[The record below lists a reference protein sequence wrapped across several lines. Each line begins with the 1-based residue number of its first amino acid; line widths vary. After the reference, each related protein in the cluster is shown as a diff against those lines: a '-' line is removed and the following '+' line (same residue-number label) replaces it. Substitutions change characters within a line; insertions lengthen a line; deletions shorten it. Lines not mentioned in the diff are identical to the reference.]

1 MPDGVNIPGGP
12 SFIGNP
18 QPPDVPCDPVGD
30 GWRGPQGPQ
39 GPPGQSTA
47 FYGASPPGD
56 VLAPLWW
63 DTVSGQ
69 LYIQYND
76 GSSTQW
82 VSTSSIPTTQFPLAG
97 GTLTGPLLWTATGST
112 ISRSAQD
119 RSADGVNALDYGLKL
134 DGTTDNTS
142 VLNAARVA
150 AQRNGSVFLPSGR
163 IHGPIAT
170 TAGPTTAVLWKLDG
184 TTFPDGATPITQIGA
199 PGDTVESYYNGYKFF
214 GKQQNPVGA
223 FAPVV
228 RIDLL
233 QNLTGAGGGGIANAL
248 SVNATQNAGD
258 TSLLYALAVTGTS
271 SADLSS
277 GGFAGIQTTVTKQ
290 GGGQAWAIQTVTRD
304 TTGLAS
310 SANGR
315 GMVGVEAAI
324 RATNVDDAPN
334 ALTWG
339 GVGNRICLHLS
350 LTLPVGTAAGTE
362 AGFTSAIR
370 VSGDPAG
377 TKCYTASVYA
387 VDTNVDTY
395 QVFDA
400 RGASAPFNYGTN
412 PVAALRMAANQVIDF
427 NGGSAL
433 NSVAG
438 AYLQYRTATQR
449 LYYVVAGVDQ
459 WSIDA
464 SGNVRARGTITGSTA
479 P

>member
-18 QPPDVPCDPVGD
+18 QPPDVPCDPTGD

-39 GPPGQSTA
+39 GLPGQSTA

-112 ISRSAQD
+112 TSRSAQD
-119 RSADGVNALDYGLKL
+119 RSDDSVNALDYGLLL

-142 VLNAARVA
+142 VLKAARVA
-150 AQRNGSVFLPSGR
+150 TQRNGSVFLPSGR
-163 IHGPIAT
+163 IHGPIDT

-184 TTFPDGATPITQIGA
+184 TTFSDGTTPITQIGA
-199 PGDTVESYYNGYKFF
+199 PGDTLESYYNGYKFF
-214 GKQQNPVGA
+214 AKRANPVGA
-223 FAPVV
+223 AAPVV
-228 RIDLL
+228 RMDLL
-233 QNLTGAGGGGIANAL
+233 QNLTGTFSGGGIAMTLN
-248 SVNATQNAGD
+248 VNATQNLGD
-258 TSLLYALAVTGTS
+258 TSLVYPIAVTCTS
-271 SADLSS
+271 HADNTS
-277 GGFAGIQTTVTKQ
+277 GGMAGIQSTVEKTA
-290 GGGQAWAIQTVTRD
+290 GGQCWAIQAVAKD
-304 TTGLAS
+304 TTGLPS
-310 SANGR
+310 LNNGR
-315 GMVGVEAAI
+315 GLLGIELGV
-324 RATNVDDAPN
+324 RASNVDN
-334 ALTWG
+334 AVNGNAWG
-339 GVGNRICLHLS
+339 NMGTRIGFHLS
-350 LTLPVGTAAGTE
+350 MTRNVGDADIESEFSYA
-362 AGFTSAIR
+362 FW
-370 VSGDPAG
+370 VSGDPDG
-377 TKCYTASVYA
+377 TQGYINSVYG
-387 VDTNVDTY
+387 VDNKVHTY

-400 RGASAPFNYGTN
+400 RAATAPFNYGTN
-412 PVAALRMAANQVIDF
+412 PVAALRMAANQVVDF
-427 NGGSAL
+427 NGGPAL
-433 NSVAG
+433 NSAAG
-438 AYLQYRTATQR
+438 AYLQYRTATGR

-464 SGNVRARGTITGSTA
+464 SGNVRARGTVTGSTT